1 MEMMKR
7 VILTIIT
14 VIATVMI
21 AFAGG
26 TLTKTQARI
35 YINPG
40 HGSWGPNDRNLATIN
55 HATGDTTGFYE
66 SNTNLW
72 KGLKMG
78 AILEKWGVPKENIMY
93 SRVKNGPYPYVAG
106 AADAEK
112 YNRNLTEISEECN
125 AFNTDYFLSIHSDAA
140 TDGSSTNLSL
150 LIYNGYTIPAADD
163 ENMWEGSRSLEYQ
176 QTSRAMAETLWPILE
191 SNGIDVLSSTSPRIV
206 GDLTFYYGYQNPSQ
220 NAKNAA
226 GYLGVLRRNTC
237 NGFLAEGYCH
247 TYQPARHR
255 ALNPDYCGQEGLRYA
270 RGVAAWF
277 GWDTEETGYM
287 MGSVKDLH
295 TIFSHTYYHPNT
307 ASHDKYLPVNNAVVT
322 LYKGGVEVAKYTTDD
337 EYNGVF
343 VFENLQPGSDY
354 TLEVEAP
361 GYKTLSELNE
371 EYGREAVNYTV
382 TAGETTYA
390 IVQVETEGYVANP
403 TYNYPDPLQDEW
415 LELASS
421 YEMRRDYMHKRVDV
435 LADKTIRREFAKGDS
450 VYVLAL
456 DAEQKPWIYCFDA
469 VTQNKLFEVS
479 TSGAGSQ
486 ADENELLAISDIA
499 MTSDSVLVAC
509 NQVKTTY
516 SPTGVYR
523 TYKWQR
529 DEATRAPK
537 GDPELWFESATNYT
551 SGNFNNAV
559 TGATMA
565 VSGPLEDCIVVTTAQ
580 TTGASGEVRLPL
592 FTISRKG
599 LVGTIR
605 NQDKSH
611 FTTALLGDSYRLAA
625 SPLRDDAFVI
635 DGTNTTPFEFV
646 IGNDVAAPA
655 YSGTL
660 STDVVK
666 ANAGACSFFKY
677 AKHALVVVPATDGD
691 GNHTGVALYDVTDG
705 LSNARLVKTT
715 NTNIDAVTS
724 TRANTYAGV
733 NSADI
738 SLYLS
743 LEDEVSRFTTQ
754 DVEQAVEKRVFA
766 YNLSAERADDV
777 YTLTFEVN
785 GDCAEGGKICFYD
798 ASNGENIGTVDVP
811 AVTAGIN
818 SVEVPVADLPGD
830 ENTQIEWGVEVSGN
844 NVWCISNLVPSEGD
858 YALGRMYATVDCSEA
873 SPNMGKIYVSNF
885 SGSGNAK
892 NGVYVYSADTYQREN
907 ATPYGNSTFSKIT
920 TINIDP
926 QGNAYVA
933 DSDAAKSGLQVAE
946 AEAMGGGF
954 AQYFEGSNASGI
966 ISNGGVE
973 VAGVTSSVTFRGEGA
988 DTKMYAYMKNSAGK
1002 YVINVYNIGQ
1012 ADATIAKTW
1021 GVAPNNSIALPSGML
1036 AEATVVAV
1044 EQGLWIC
1051 QVVSSQSSDAD
1062 TPTLIFVDYSGNV
1075 KLNLGLEENA
1085 HLLSGVSGGGMAVSA
1100 DGATLVVNDEN
1111 GLLQFYD
1118 VTWTDDISPVL
1129 TPRYSYSH
1137 GIGVAAVK
1145 IANGKGIKQMSFDPA
1160 GNLVAAGHYLG
1171 VFTIPTTH
1179 NSHLTKSKAIIGKTS
1194 GLNGVDADDETA
1206 PVEYYNLQG
1215 IKVANPQEGIF
1226 IRKQGKKA
1234 EKVLIK

>member
-1 MEMMKR
+1 MKR
-7 VILTIIT
+7 AILT
-14 VIATVMI
+14 VLAAIATVMI

-40 HGSWGPNDRNLATIN
+40 HGSWGPNDRNMATIN

-93 SRVKNGPYPYVAG
+93 SRVKSGPYPYVAG

-140 TDGSSTNLSL
+140 TEGSSTNLSL
-150 LIYNGYTIPAADD
+150 LIYNGYTTPAADD

-191 SNGIDVLSSTSPRIV
+191 SNGIDVLSNTSERIV

-220 NAKNAA
+220 NVKNAA

-255 ALNPDYCGQEGLRYA
+255 ALNRDYCGQEGLRYA

-277 GWDTEETGYM
+277 GWDTEETGYI

-295 TIFSHTYYHPNT
+295 TIFVHNLYHPNT
-307 ASHDKYLPVNNAVVT
+307 ASYDKYLPINNAVVT
-322 LYKGGVEVAKYTTDD
+322 LYKGGEEVAKYTTDK

-343 VFENLQPGSDY
+343 VFENLQPGADY

-361 GYKTLSELNE
+361 GYKSLSELNE
-371 EYGREAVNYTV
+371 EYGRDAATYTV

-390 IVQVETEGYVANP
+390 IVQVEAEGYEANP
-403 TYNYPDPLQDEW
+403 TYNYPDPIQDEW
-415 LELASS
+415 LELASV
-421 YEMRRDYMHKRVDV
+421 YEMRSDYVHKRVDA

-479 TSGAGSQ
+479 TAGTGTSG
-486 ADENELLAISDIA
+486 DENELLAISDIA

-509 NQVKTTY
+509 NQVKTTF
-516 SPTGVYR
+516 SPTGVFR

-529 DEATRAPK
+529 DEKTRAPK
-537 GDPELWFESATNYT
+537 GDPEPWFESANNYT
-551 SGNFNNAV
+551 SGNFNNAI
-559 TGATMA
+559 TGSTMA
-565 VSGPLEDCIVVTTAQ
+565 VSGTLEECTVVTTAQ
-580 TTGASGEVRLPL
+580 TTGTSGEVRLPL
-592 FTISRKG
+592 FTITRKG

-611 FTTALLGDSYRLAA
+611 FTIALLGDTYQLVA
-625 SPLRDDAFVI
+625 SPLRDDAFVM

-646 IGNDVAAPA
+646 LGNDVAAPG

-660 STDVVK
+660 STEVVK
-666 ANAGACSFFKY
+666 AGAGACSFFKY
-677 AKHALVVVPATDGD
+677 AKHALVVVPRTDNE

-705 LSNARLVKTT
+705 LSNARLVKIT
-715 NTNIDAVTS
+715 NTDIDAVAAS
-724 TRANTYAGV
+724 YAKTYAGV
-733 NSADI
+733 NRADM
-738 SLYLS
+738 SLYLN
-743 LEDEVSRFTTQ
+743 LDGAVSRFTTVG
-754 DVEQAVEKRVFA
+754 VEQTVEKRVFA
-766 YNLSAERADDV
+766 YNLRAERADDV
-777 YTLTFEVN
+777 YTLSFDAN

-798 ASNGENIGTVDVP
+798 ASNGEIIGTVDV
-811 AVTAGIN
+811 ATVTAGAN
-818 SVEVPVADLPGD
+818 SVEVAAADLPGD

-844 NVWCISNLVPSEGD
+844 NVWCISNLVPGEGD

-885 SGSGNAK
+885 SGNGNAK
-892 NGVYVYSADTYQREN
+892 NGVYVYSAYTYEREN
-907 ATPYGNSTFSKIT
+907 ATPYGNSTFCKIT
-920 TINIDP
+920 TIGIDP

-933 DSDAAKSGLQVAE
+933 DSDEAKSGLQMAE
-946 AEAMGGGF
+946 AEAIGGGF
-954 AQYFEGSNASGI
+954 AQYFEGNNASGV
-966 ISNGGVE
+966 ISNGSDE
-973 VAGVTSSVTFRGEGA
+973 VAGVTSSVSFRGEGA

-1002 YVINVYNIGQ
+1002 YVVNVYNIGQ

-1021 GVAPNNSIALPSGML
+1021 GVAPSSTIALPAGML
-1036 AEATVVAV
+1036 AEATIVAV

-1051 QVVSSQSSDAD
+1051 QVVSSQSTDAD

-1075 KLNLGLEENA
+1075 KLNLGLEQNA
-1085 HLLSGVSGGGMAVSA
+1085 HLLSGVSGGGMAVSS

-1111 GLLQFYD
+1111 GMLQFYD
-1118 VTWTDDISPVL
+1118 VSWTDDVSPVL

-1137 GIGVAAVK
+1137 GIGVASVK

-1171 VFTIPTTH
+1171 VFTIPTDK
-1179 NSHLTKSKAIIGKTS
+1179 NSHLTMSKTIIGKTS
-1194 GLNGVDADDETA
+1194 SLDGVENDDHIS

-1215 IKVANPQEGIF
+1215 MKVTNPHGGIF
-1226 IRKQGKKA
+1226 IKKQGKKA
-1234 EKVLIK
+1234 EKVLIR

>member
-1 MEMMKR
+1 MKR
-7 VILTIIT
+7 AILT
-14 VIATVMI
+14 VLAAIATVMI

-40 HGSWGPNDRNLATIN
+40 HGSWGPNDRNMATIN

-93 SRVKNGPYPYVAG
+93 SRVKSGPYPYVAG

-140 TDGSSTNLSL
+140 TEGSSTNLSL
-150 LIYNGYTIPAADD
+150 LIYNGYTTPAADD

-191 SNGIDVLSSTSPRIV
+191 SNGIDVLSNTSARIV

-220 NAKNAA
+220 NVKNAA

-255 ALNPDYCGQEGLRYA
+255 ALNRDYCGQEGLRYA

-277 GWDTEETGYM
+277 GWDTEETGYI

-295 TIFSHTYYHPNT
+295 TIFVHNLYHPNT
-307 ASHDKYLPVNNAVVT
+307 ASYDKYLPINNAVVT
-322 LYKGGVEVAKYTTDD
+322 LYKGGEEVAKYTTDK

-343 VFENLQPGSDY
+343 VFENLQPGADY

-361 GYKTLSELNE
+361 GYKSLSELNE
-371 EYGREAVNYTV
+371 EYGRDAATYTV

-390 IVQVETEGYVANP
+390 IVQVEAEGYEANP
-403 TYNYPDPLQDEW
+403 TYNYPDPIQDEW
-415 LELASS
+415 LELASV
-421 YEMRRDYMHKRVDV
+421 YEMRSDYVHKRVDA

-479 TSGAGSQ
+479 TAGTGTSG
-486 ADENELLAISDIA
+486 DENELLAISDIA

-509 NQVKTTY
+509 NQVKTTF
-516 SPTGVYR
+516 SPTGVFR

-529 DEATRAPK
+529 DEKNRAPK
-537 GDPELWFESATNYT
+537 GDPEPWFESANNYT
-551 SGNFNNAV
+551 SGNFNNAI
-559 TGATMA
+559 TGSTMA
-565 VSGPLEDCIVVTTAQ
+565 VSGTLEECTVVTTAQ
-580 TTGASGEVRLPL
+580 TTGTSGEVRLPL
-592 FTISRKG
+592 FTITRKG

-611 FTTALLGDSYRLAA
+611 FTISLLGDTYQLVA
-625 SPLRDDAFVI
+625 SPLRDDAFVM

-646 IGNDVAAPA
+646 LGNDVAAPG

-660 STDVVK
+660 STEVVK
-666 ANAGACSFFKY
+666 AGAGACSFFKY
-677 AKHALVVVPATDGD
+677 AKHALVVVPRTDTD

-705 LSNARLVKTT
+705 LSNARLVKIT
-715 NTNIDAVTS
+715 NTDIDAVAAS
-724 TRANTYAGV
+724 YAKTYAGV
-733 NSADI
+733 NRADM
-738 SLYLS
+738 SLYLN
-743 LEDEVSRFTTQ
+743 LDGAVSRFTTVG
-754 DVEQAVEKRVFA
+754 VEQTVEKRVFA
-766 YNLSAERADDV
+766 YNLRAERADDV
-777 YTLTFEVN
+777 YTLSFDAN

-798 ASNGENIGTVDVP
+798 ASNGEIIGTVDV
-811 AVTAGIN
+811 ATVTAGAN
-818 SVEVPVADLPGD
+818 SVEVAAADLPGD

-844 NVWCISNLVPSEGD
+844 NVWCISNLVPGEGD

-885 SGSGNAK
+885 SGNGNAK
-892 NGVYVYSADTYQREN
+892 NGVYVYSADTYEREN

-920 TINIDP
+920 TIGIDP

-933 DSDAAKSGLQVAE
+933 DSNEAKSGLQMAE
-946 AEAMGGGF
+946 AEAIGGGF
-954 AQYFEGSNASGI
+954 AQYFEGNNASGV
-966 ISNGGVE
+966 ISNGSDE
-973 VAGVTSSVTFRGEGA
+973 VAGVTSSVSFRGEGA

-1002 YVINVYNIGQ
+1002 YVVNVYNIGQ

-1021 GVAPNNSIALPSGML
+1021 GVAPSSTIALPAGML
-1036 AEATVVAV
+1036 AEATIVAV

-1051 QVVSSQSSDAD
+1051 QVVSSQSTDAD

-1075 KLNLGLEENA
+1075 KLNLGLEQNA
-1085 HLLSGVSGGGMAVSA
+1085 HLLSGVSGGGMAVSS

-1111 GLLQFYD
+1111 GMLQFYD
-1118 VTWTDDISPVL
+1118 VSWTDDVSPVL

-1137 GIGVAAVK
+1137 GIGVASVK

-1171 VFTIPTTH
+1171 VFTIPTDK
-1179 NSHLTKSKAIIGKTS
+1179 NSHLTMSKTIIGKTS
-1194 GLNGVDADDETA
+1194 SLDGVENDDDFA
-1206 PVEYYNLQG
+1206 SVEYYNLQG
-1215 IKVANPQEGIF
+1215 MKVTNPHGGIF
-1226 IRKQGKKA
+1226 IKKQGKKA
-1234 EKVLIK
+1234 EKVLIR

>member
-1 MEMMKR
+1 MKR
-7 VILTIIT
+7 AILT
-14 VIATVMI
+14 VLAAIATVMI

-26 TLTKTQARI
+26 TLTKTQTRI

-40 HGSWGPNDRNLATIN
+40 HGSWGPNDRNMATIN

-93 SRVKNGPYPYVAG
+93 SRVKSGPYPYVAG

-140 TDGSSTNLSL
+140 TEGSSTNLSL
-150 LIYNGYTIPAADD
+150 LIYNGYTTPAADD

-191 SNGIDVLSSTSPRIV
+191 SNGIDVLSNTSARIV

-220 NAKNAA
+220 NVKNAA

-255 ALNPDYCGQEGLRYA
+255 ALNRDYCGQEGLRYA

-277 GWDTEETGYM
+277 GWDTEETGYI

-295 TIFSHTYYHPNT
+295 TIFVHNLYHPNT
-307 ASHDKYLPVNNAVVT
+307 ASYDKYLPINNAVVT
-322 LYKGGVEVAKYTTDD
+322 LYKGGEEVAKYTTDK

-343 VFENLQPGSDY
+343 VFENLQPGADY

-361 GYKTLSELNE
+361 GYKSLSELNE
-371 EYGREAVNYTV
+371 EYGRDAVTYTV

-390 IVQVETEGYVANP
+390 IVQVEAEGYEANP
-403 TYNYPDPLQDEW
+403 TYNYPDPIQDEW
-415 LELASS
+415 LELASV
-421 YEMRRDYMHKRVDV
+421 YEMRSDYVHKRVDA

-456 DAEQKPWIYCFDA
+456 DAERKPWIYCFDA

-479 TSGAGSQ
+479 TAGTGTSG
-486 ADENELLAISDIA
+486 DENELLAISDIA

-509 NQVKTTY
+509 NQVKTTF
-516 SPTGVYR
+516 SPTGVFR

-529 DEATRAPK
+529 DEKTRAPK
-537 GDPELWFESATNYT
+537 GDPEPWFESANNYT
-551 SGNFNNAV
+551 SGNFNNAI
-559 TGATMA
+559 TGSTMA
-565 VSGPLEDCIVVTTAQ
+565 VSGTLEECTVVTTAQ
-580 TTGASGEVRLPL
+580 TTGTSGEVRLPL
-592 FTISRKG
+592 FSITRKG

-611 FTTALLGDSYRLAA
+611 FTIALLGDTYQLVA
-625 SPLRDDAFVI
+625 SPLRDDAFVM

-646 IGNDVAAPA
+646 LGNDVAAPG

-660 STDVVK
+660 STEVVK
-666 ANAGACSFFKY
+666 SGAGACSFFKY
-677 AKHALVVVPATDGD
+677 AKHTLVVVPRTDTD

-705 LSNARLVKTT
+705 LSNARLVKIT
-715 NTNIDAVTS
+715 NTDIDAVAAS
-724 TRANTYAGV
+724 YAKTYAGV
-733 NSADI
+733 NRADM
-738 SLYLS
+738 SLYLN
-743 LEDEVSRFTTQ
+743 LDGAVSRFTTVG
-754 DVEQAVEKRVFA
+754 VEQTVEKRVFA
-766 YNLSAERADDV
+766 YNLRAERADDV
-777 YTLTFEVN
+777 YTLSFDAN

-798 ASNGENIGTVDVP
+798 ASNGEIIGTVDV
-811 AVTAGIN
+811 ATVTVGAN
-818 SVEVPVADLPGD
+818 SVEVAAADLPGD

-844 NVWCISNLVPSEGD
+844 NVWCISNLVPSEGE

-885 SGSGNAK
+885 SGNGNAK
-892 NGVYVYSADTYQREN
+892 NGVYVYSADTYEREN
-907 ATPYGNSTFSKIT
+907 ATPYGNSTFCKIT
-920 TINIDP
+920 TIGIDP

-933 DSDAAKSGLQVAE
+933 DSDEAKSGLQVAE
-946 AEAMGGGF
+946 AEAIGGF
-954 AQYFEGSNASGI
+954 AQYFEGNNASGV
-966 ISNGGVE
+966 ISNGSDE
-973 VAGVTSSVTFRGEGA
+973 VAGVTSSVSFRGEGA

-1002 YVINVYNIGQ
+1002 YVVNVYNIGQ

-1021 GVAPNNSIALPSGML
+1021 GVAPSSTIALPAGML
-1036 AEATVVAV
+1036 AEATIVAV

-1051 QVVSSQSSDAD
+1051 QVVSSQSTDAD

-1075 KLNLGLEENA
+1075 KLNLGLEQNA
-1085 HLLSGVSGGGMAVSA
+1085 HLLSGVSGGGMAVSS

-1111 GLLQFYD
+1111 GMLQFYD
-1118 VTWTDDISPVL
+1118 VSWTDDVSPVL

-1137 GIGVAAVK
+1137 GIGVASVK

-1171 VFTIPTTH
+1171 VFTIPTDK
-1179 NSHLTKSKAIIGKTS
+1179 NSHLTMSKTIIGKTS
-1194 GLNGVDADDETA
+1194 SLDGVENDDDFA
-1206 PVEYYNLQG
+1206 SVEYYNLQG
-1215 IKVANPQEGIF
+1215 MKVTNPHGGIF
-1226 IRKQGKKA
+1226 IKKQGKKA
-1234 EKVLIK
+1234 EKVLIR